1 MFNSNTTVLFYF
13 KFLLEYN
20 WTMVF
25 KHQYSTM
32 EMPSLKTL
40 LKSLDGLL
48 KSNEG
53 HMHFQS
59 FFSVYMSKNI
69 WRLLIYQV
77 LIVFPLSPFHRYRK
91 VTYSV
96 TRGKKKE
103 ARNILQWEAGIVY
116 NLFFDNFRIL
126 GIFLCIFL
134 KKTTYWLWEISAQDG
149 DGGGSLGHLLP

>member
-116 NLFFDNFRIL
+116 NLFFWQFQNIEY
-126 GIFLCIFL
+126 IFMH
-134 KKTTYWLWEISAQDG
+134 ISKRDY
-149 DGGGSLGHLLP
+149 